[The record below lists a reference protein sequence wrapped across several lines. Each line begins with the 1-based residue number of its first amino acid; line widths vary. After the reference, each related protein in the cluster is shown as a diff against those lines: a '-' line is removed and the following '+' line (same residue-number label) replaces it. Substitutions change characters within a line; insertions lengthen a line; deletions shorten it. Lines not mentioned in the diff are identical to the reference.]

1 MFACIAALVKRGQLS
16 RNVSTSLL
24 LLSAAGLLPD
34 MSTHEIFAADL
45 GWPDLHF
52 ADTSE
57 ARDHLDDLI
66 ATRQSL
72 LSLRSAR
79 LTVARGRP
87 VLGQVA
93 DDLARI
99 DRAIDECKREECQL
113 QQLVADCAMND
124 LFDLI

>member
-1 MFACIAALVKRGQLS
+1 MFP
-16 RNVSTSLL
+16 LL
-24 LLSAAGLLPD
+24 LFVAGLSPD
-34 MSTHEIFAADL
+34 MSTHEILAADL
-45 GWPDLHF
+45 SWPDLQF
-52 ADTSE
+52 ADISE

-66 ATRQSL
+66 AARQSL

-99 DRAIDECKREECQL
+99 DRAIEECKREECQL
-113 QQLVADCAMND
+113 QQLVADCAMDD